1 MRVLHE
7 DEIAG
12 RKVVIRELTVGE
24 IRAWLE
30 IKGAETP
37 DLIDSFLS
45 EEMALSD
52 IVQMCDLTITDLD
65 GFTPTEIEQ
74 VIVKCKEVNARFFA
88 MRGRLAEVGQKILA
102 NSQAS
107 APAI

>member
-30 IKGAETP
+30 IKEAETP
-37 DLIDSFLS
+37 HLIDSFLS
-45 EEMALSD
+45 EEMSLS
-52 IVQMCDLTITDLD
+52 
-65 GFTPTEIEQ
+65 EI
-74 VIVKCKEVNARFFA
+74 
-88 MRGRLAEVGQKILA
+88 
-102 NSQAS
+102 
-107 APAI
+107 P